1 MSARSPD
8 DTEVKTTTGDGS
20 MEIRLSLVADGGEVA
35 IDTEDGVLRG
45 PEHVIDI
52 IDLMRGTA

>member
-1 MSARSPD
+1 
-8 DTEVKTTTGDGS
+8 